1 MTAAPQA
8 VPSEVR
14 RVVLIDLSSLFHPAW
29 RANENGPLSVAY
41 QATVEAVWR
50 CANTSQ
56 GSLVA
61 VCMDSRKSW
70 RKEMAPTYKAKREK
84 LGNDFYATLDRVKE
98 RLRYDGFLIW
108 GADGYEA
115 DDVIATACETALSLG
130 HEVLICSADKDL
142 MQLLRPGVTQ
152 LRTHDWSTWDEAA
165 MVAKFGVRP
174 AQLGDWLALVG
185 DTSDEIKGAPDVGP
199 KTATDVLT
207 RFGNLNALYVQIS
220 ADPLNVG
227 SKSGGKEVAKFVTN
241 IDLAEADVRL
251 ARKLVE
257 LRTNVPF
264 DFREIYATRTKKPLV
279 KAEENDDMES
289 DDIPISKGPGSI
301 PSPAAPAPAATPIPE
316 VTAERVEVKD
326 EPTPAPAPT
335 QLTVIPAQPVE
346 FERAL
351 EPRDPSG
358 AVTLAKH
365 LFNSRIYSKFPTW
378 ESVLATIIRG
388 RSMGIPSAAALDVF
402 HIIDGKPYPYAYLI
416 IHLAERDPNCQ
427 YFYPVEA
434 SATKA
439 TWETK
444 NRRNPGSTR
453 VTFTIEQAE
462 LAGLLK
468 KDGTGWRKNPED
480 MLVKSSGAKLARR
493 VYPGATLGLISF
505 EEMEGLS

>member
-1 MTAAPQA
+1 MSASP
-8 VPSEVR
+8 VPSESR

-29 RANENGPLSVAY
+29 RANENGPLSVAF
-41 QATVEAVWR
+41 QGTVDNVWR
-50 CANTSQ
+50 CANMHP
-56 GSLVA
+56 GALVA
-61 VCMDSRKSW
+61 VCIDSRKSW
-70 RKEMAPTYKAKREK
+70 RKELAPTYKAQREK

-98 RLRYDGFLIW
+98 RLRDDGFLLW

-115 DDVIATACETALSLG
+115 DDVIATATEAALAMG

-142 MQLLRPGVTQ
+142 LQLLRPGVTQ
-152 LRTHDWSTWDEAA
+152 MRTHDWSTWDEAA

-174 AQLGDWLALVG
+174 EQLGDWLALVG
-185 DTSDEIKGAPDVGP
+185 DPSDGIKGAPDVGA
-199 KTATDVLT
+199 KTATDVLS

-220 ADPLNVG
+220 ADPKAVG
-227 SKSGGKEVAKFVTN
+227 SKNKGKEVAKFVTD

-257 LRTNVPF
+257 LDRNVPF
-264 DFREIYATRTKKPLV
+264 DFREIYATREKKPLV
-279 KAEENDDMES
+279 QTEENDEMDS
-289 DDIPISKGPGSI
+289 DDIPISRGPG
-301 PSPAAPAPAATPIPE
+301 PQTDAAQTTPAPD
-316 VTAERVEVKD
+316 VKAERVEVKED
-326 EPTPAPAPT
+326 PTPTQGQPT

-351 EPRDPSG
+351 EPRDPGG

-365 LFNSRIYSKFPTW
+365 LFNSRIYTKFPTW

-388 RSMGIPSAAALDVF
+388 RSMGITSAAALDVF

-416 IHLAERDPNCQ
+416 IHLAEADPNCE

-434 SATKA
+434 SAKSA

-444 NRRNPGSTR
+444 HRRNPKATR

-462 LAGLLK
+462 LAGLLIK
-468 KDGTGWRKNPED
+468 EKTGWRKNPED
-480 MLVKSSGAKLARR
+480 MLVKSAGAKLARR
-493 VYPGATLGLISF
+493 VYPGATLGLISI
-505 EEMEGLS
+505 EEMGET